1 MAGCTATPILPSS
14 RGSGPRHRSGAGM
27 GRAARVVLAVMLLVA
42 TPLESSGQA
51 LPTADQRVVF
61 VTGSTSGLGREVA
74 LTLGAA
80 GDHVIVHG
88 RSEERGRA
96 VVDSIRALGGSARF
110 YAADFARLADV
121 AELSER
127 IRGDYER
134 LDVLVN
140 NAGIWLEGPRQ
151 LSDDGHEL
159 HFQVNY
165 LATYLL
171 TEALADLLRRSA
183 PARVVNV
190 ASIAQRPLDFGDVM
204 LESGYSDGRA
214 YAQSKLAQ
222 IMITR
227 VHARAFEGSGVTVNA
242 LHPATMMDTNM
253 VLSRGARPRASVDEG
268 AEAVLHLVDAPD
280 LGTGGYF
287 NGMEPARPHEQAFDA
302 EALAA
307 LVALS
312 ERLTSAALRPGG

>member
-1 MAGCTATPILPSS
+1 MRHHAIALAAALLWAAPFQAGAQDAPRSAPSP
-14 RGSGPRHRSGAGM
+14 G
-27 GRAARVVLAVMLLVA
+27 
-42 TPLESSGQA
+42 
-51 LPTADQRVVF
+51 QRVVF

-74 LTLGAA
+74 LALGAA

-88 RSEERGRA
+88 RDADRGGA
-96 VVDSIRALGGSARF
+96 VVDSIHSLGGSARF
-110 YAADFARLADV
+110 YAADFARLSDV
-121 AELSER
+121 AALAER
-127 IRGDYER
+127 IRDDYDR

-140 NAGIWLEGPRQ
+140 NAGIWLEGPRR
-151 LSDDGHEL
+151 LSEDGYEL

-165 LATYLL
+165 LATWLL
-171 TEALADLLRRSA
+171 TESLADLLRRSA

-190 ASIAQRPLDFGDVM
+190 ASIAQRPIDFDDVM

-227 VHARAFEGSGVTVNA
+227 VHARELEDYGVTVNA

-268 AEAVLHLVDAPD
+268 ADAVLHLIDAPD

-287 NGMEPARPHEQAFDA
+287 DGTEPARPHEQAFDT
-302 EALAA
+302 EALAR
-307 LVALS
+307 LVELS
-312 ERLTSAALRPGG
+312 REWTGG

>member
-1 MAGCTATPILPSS
+1 MRPSLALLAAALITAAPAPASAQPDAPAP
-14 RGSGPRHRSGAGM
+14 GQ
-27 GRAARVVLAVMLLVA
+27 RVVLI
-42 TPLESSGQA
+42 
-51 LPTADQRVVF
+51 
-61 VTGSTSGLGREVA
+61 TGSTSGLGREVA
-74 LTLGAA
+74 LALGAA

-88 RSEERGRA
+88 RSEERGSA

-110 YAADFARLADV
+110 VRADFASLADITAM
-121 AELSER
+121 AEQIDS
-127 IRGDYER
+127 DYDR

-165 LATYLL
+165 LATWLL
-171 TEALADLLRRSA
+171 TESLSVLLQRSA

-190 ASIAQRPLDFGDVM
+190 ASIAQQPLDFDDVM

-227 VHARAFEGSGVTVNA
+227 VHAEALEDSGVTVNA

-253 VLSRGARPRASVDEG
+253 VLSRGAQARASVDEG
-268 AEAVLHLVDAPD
+268 AEALLHLINAPN

-287 NGMEPARPHEQAFDA
+287 NGMQPARPHDQAFDA
-302 EALAA
+302 EALAR
-307 LVALS
+307 LVELS
-312 ERLTSAALRPGG
+312 EEWTGR

>member
-1 MAGCTATPILPSS
+1 MNLAPLALTA
-14 RGSGPRHRSGAGM
+14 A
-27 GRAARVVLAVMLLVA
+27 LVA
-42 TPLESSGQA
+42 AAPLAAAAQDAPG
-51 LPTADQRVVF
+51 PDQRVVLI
-61 VTGSTSGLGREVA
+61 TGSTSGLGREVA
-74 LTLGAA
+74 LALGAA

-88 RSEERGRA
+88 RNEERGRV

-110 YAADFARLADV
+110 MRADFARLDEIAGL
-121 AELSER
+121 AEQVMAE
-127 IRGDYER
+127 YPR

-151 LSDDGHEL
+151 LSEDGHEL

-171 TEALADLLRRSA
+171 TESLADLLRQSA

-190 ASIAQRPLDFGDVM
+190 ASIAQRPLDFDDVM

-227 VHARAFEGSGVTVNA
+227 VHAEAFGGSGVTVNA

-253 VLSRGARPRASVDEG
+253 VLSRGAQARASVDEG
-268 AEAVLHLVDAPD
+268 AEAVLHLIDAPD

-287 NGMEPARPHEQAFDA
+287 NGMQPARPHEQAFDA
-302 EALAA
+302 EALAR
-307 LVALS
+307 LVELS
-312 ERLTSAALRPGG
+312 AGWTGGGA

>member
-1 MAGCTATPILPSS
+1 MRPSS
-14 RGSGPRHRSGAGM
+14 RLIAPL
-27 GRAARVVLAVMLLVA
+27 LALTVTAMSPLDLA
-42 TPLESSGQA
+42 SQDSPTP
-51 LPTADQRVVF
+51 DQRIVL

-74 LTLGAA
+74 LDLGAA

-88 RSEERGRA
+88 RNAERGQA
-96 VVDSIRALGGSARF
+96 VVESIRAAGGSARF
-110 YAADFARLADV
+110 YQADFASLDEISELA
-121 AELSER
+121 AQ
-127 IRGDYER
+127 IRSDYDR

-151 LSDDGHEL
+151 LSEDGHEL

-165 LATYLL
+165 IATYLL
-171 TEALADLLRRSA
+171 TESLAGLLQSSA
-183 PARVVNV
+183 PARVINV
-190 ASIAQRPLDFGDVM
+190 ASIAQRPIDFDDVM

-227 VHARAFEGSGVTVNA
+227 VHAERLEGSGVTVNA

-253 VLSRGARPRASVDEG
+253 VLSRGARPRASVEEG
-268 AEAVLHLVDAPD
+268 TEAVLHLIDAPD

-287 NGMEPARPHEQAFDA
+287 NGTQPARPHDQAFDT
-302 EALAA
+302 EALEM

-312 ERLTSAALRPGG
+312 REWTSG

>member
-1 MAGCTATPILPSS
+1 MRPFLALLAATLLTVTPVD
-14 RGSGPRHRSGAGM
+14 
-27 GRAARVVLAVMLLVA
+27 AAAQDAPAPHQRVVL
-42 TPLESSGQA
+42 
-51 LPTADQRVVF
+51 

-74 LTLGAA
+74 LALGAA

-88 RSEERGRA
+88 RSEERGGA

-110 YAADFARLADV
+110 IRADFARLDEITGLAEQVVAD
-121 AELSER
+121 
-127 IRGDYER
+127 YPR

-151 LSDDGHEL
+151 LSEDGHEL

-171 TEALADLLRRSA
+171 TESLADLLRASA

-190 ASIAQRPLDFGDVM
+190 ASVAQRPLDFDDVM

-227 VHARAFEGSGVTVNA
+227 VHAQAFEGSGVTVNA

-253 VLSRGARPRASVDEG
+253 VLSRGARARASVDEG
-268 AEAVLHLVDAPD
+268 AEALLHLIDAPD

-287 NGMEPARPHEQAFDA
+287 NVMEPARPHEQAFDP
-302 EALAA
+302 EALAR
-307 LVALS
+307 LVELS
-312 ERLTSAALRPGG
+312 AEWTGVGPGSGGP

>member
-1 MAGCTATPILPSS
+1 MAQEAPAP
-14 RGSGPRHRSGAGM
+14 
-27 GRAARVVLAVMLLVA
+27 
-42 TPLESSGQA
+42 
-51 LPTADQRVVF
+51 DQRVVF
-61 VTGSTSGLGREVA
+61 ITGSTSGLGREVA
-74 LTLGAA
+74 LSLGAE

-88 RSEERGRA
+88 RSAERGVA
-96 VVDSIRALGGSARF
+96 VVDSIHALGGSARF
-110 YAADFARLADV
+110 YEADFASLAEI
-121 AELSER
+121 AGLAER
-127 IRGDYER
+127 IRADYER

-171 TEALADLLRRSA
+171 TEALSDLLTRNA

-190 ASIAQRPLDFGDVM
+190 ASIAQRPIDFDDVM
-204 LESGYSDGRA
+204 MESGYSDGRA

-227 VHARAFEGSGVTVNA
+227 VHARALDGSGVTVNA

-268 AEAVLHLVDAPD
+268 AEALLHLIDAPD

-287 NGMEPARPHEQAFDA
+287 NGMEPARPHEQAFDD
-302 EALAA
+302 EALAR
-307 LVALS
+307 LVELS
-312 ERLTSAALRPGG
+312 EAWTSG

>member
-1 MAGCTATPILPSS
+1 MNLAPLALTA
-14 RGSGPRHRSGAGM
+14 A
-27 GRAARVVLAVMLLVA
+27 LVA
-42 TPLESSGQA
+42 AAPLAAAAQDAPG
-51 LPTADQRVVF
+51 PDQRVVLI
-61 VTGSTSGLGREVA
+61 TGSTSGLGREVA
-74 LTLGAA
+74 LALGAA

-88 RSEERGRA
+88 RNEERGRV

-110 YAADFARLADV
+110 MRADFARLDEIAGL
-121 AELSER
+121 AEQVMAE
-127 IRGDYER
+127 YPR

-151 LSDDGHEL
+151 LSEDGHEL

-171 TEALADLLRRSA
+171 TESLADLLRRSA

-190 ASIAQRPLDFGDVM
+190 ASIAQRPLDFDDVM

-227 VHARAFEGSGVTVNA
+227 VHAEAFEGSGVTVNA

-253 VLSRGARPRASVDEG
+253 VLSRGAQARASVDEG
-268 AEAVLHLVDAPD
+268 AEAVLHLIDAPD

-287 NGMEPARPHEQAFDA
+287 NGMQPARPHEQAFDA
-302 EALAA
+302 EALAR
-307 LVALS
+307 LVELS
-312 ERLTSAALRPGG
+312 AGWTGGGA

>member
-1 MAGCTATPILPSS
+1 MQSASISVFLAGLVTASLLFTPGAAVAQDAPA
-14 RGSGPRHRSGAGM
+14 SGQ
-27 GRAARVVLAVMLLVA
+27 RVVL
-42 TPLESSGQA
+42 
-51 LPTADQRVVF
+51 

-74 LTLGAA
+74 FALGEA

-110 YAADFARLADV
+110 YRADFA
-121 AELSER
+121 ELSQIRELAER
-127 IRGDYER
+127 VVSDYSR

-140 NAGIWLEGPRQ
+140 NAGIWLEGPRR
-151 LSDDGHEL
+151 LSADGYEL

-171 TEALADLLRRSA
+171 TESLVGLLRSST
-183 PARVVNV
+183 PSRVVNV
-190 ASIAQRPLDFGDVM
+190 ASIAQRPLDFDDVM

-227 VHARAFEGSGVTVNA
+227 VHAERLDGTGVTVNA
-242 LHPATMMDTNM
+242 LHPATMMDTPM
-253 VLSRGARPRASVDEG
+253 VLSRGARPRASVDDG
-268 AEAVLHLVDAPD
+268 TAAVLHLIDSPD
-280 LGTGGYF
+280 LGTGNYF
-287 NGMEPARPHEQAFDA
+287 DGVEPARPHEQAFDA
-302 EALAA
+302 R
-307 LVALS
+307 ALS
-312 ERLTSAALRPGG
+312 LLSELSAKWTLPRTGPGEG

>member
-1 MAGCTATPILPSS
+1 MTSDVLARIAGA
-14 RGSGPRHRSGAGM
+14 
-27 GRAARVVLAVMLLVA
+27 VVLAAGFVMSAPPDVA
-42 TPLESSGQA
+42 AQA
-51 LPTADQRVVF
+51 APAPEQRVVF
-61 VTGSTSGLGREVA
+61 ITGSTSGLGREVA
-74 LTLGAA
+74 LALGAA

-88 RSEERGRA
+88 RNEERGRA
-96 VVDSIRALGGSARF
+96 VVDSIRTLGGSARF
-110 YAADFARLADV
+110 YAADFASLSEVARLA
-121 AELSER
+121 ER
-127 IRGDYER
+127 IDADYER

-140 NAGIWLEGPRQ
+140 NAGIWLEGPRR

-171 TEALADLLRRSA
+171 TESLADLLRRSA

-190 ASIAQRPLDFGDVM
+190 ASIAQRAIEFDDVM

-227 VHARAFEGSGVTVNA
+227 VHARELEGSGVAVNA

-253 VLSRGARPRASVDEG
+253 VLSRGARARASVDEG
-268 AEAVLHLVDAPD
+268 AAALLHLIDAPD

-287 NGMEPARPHEQAFDA
+287 DGMTPARPHEQAFDE
-302 EALAA
+302 EALAR

-312 ERLTSAALRPGG
+312 EAWTSG